1 MDTLQRAENSQNC
14 RELQG
19 NPLLSGRGERVVDGL
34 FGENVVAL
42 RPDPESESDRKT

>member
-34 FGENVVAL
+34 FWENVVAL